1 LESQIC
7 FFLSL
12 ERLKIKGPTRR
23 AKTDK
28 GHLCLSEL
36 KLSFDD
42 DYIGWKNSKDSATCT
57 REEQPINLH
66 DIYQPTINN
75 YDWLFEVNA
84 IHIYQQRSPM
94 PE

>member
-1 LESQIC
+1 VFSGEATNTNFVVFDLTREEFRQVRPKSKDWKAKLF

-28 GHLCLSEL
+28 GHLCLREL

-42 DYIGWKNSKDSATCT
+42 DYIGWRNSKCFCELDEKFCK
-57 REEQPINLH
+57 I
-66 DIYQPTINN
+66 
-75 YDWLFEVNA
+75 
-84 IHIYQQRSPM
+84 
-94 PE
+94 

>member
-1 LESQIC
+1 MDSATCTREEQPINLHDIYQSERLESQIC

-28 GHLCLSEL
+28 GHLCLKEL

-42 DYIGWKNSKDSATCT
+42 DYIGWRNSK
-57 REEQPINLH
+57 
-66 DIYQPTINN
+66 
-75 YDWLFEVNA
+75 
-84 IHIYQQRSPM
+84 
-94 PE
+94 